1 MQQTNT
7 TQPLKTKGSP
17 EFLPAIIFFKLCKQ
31 LYLNML
37 ITVPQERWESAC
49 LWVKSGKAQ
58 ISPGVLAGYTVTKF
72 NNTKKMLSEDGLKW
86 ETSTNTSF
94 LAPCLTCNWLVSFFF
109 SQSCQDNTY
118 TVSHNIPSELKATT
132 AGSRLML
139 KVCFINLVI
148 KGKLYKMRTAWLYI
162 QYVSCNIQQDVILS
176 FDVFTLQNVIL
187 S

>member
-1 MQQTNT
+1 
-7 TQPLKTKGSP
+7 
-17 EFLPAIIFFKLCKQ
+17 
-31 LYLNML
+31 ML

-58 ISPGVLAGYTVTKF
+58 IRSVLAGYTVTKF

-94 LAPCLTCNWLVSFFF
+94 LAPCLTWNWLVSFFF

-132 AGSRLML
+132 AGSRLIL
-139 KVCFINLVI
+139 NVCFINLVI
-148 KGKLYKMRTAWLYI
+148 KGKLYINKNCMTV

-176 FDVFTLQNVIL
+176 FYVFTLQNVIL